1 MSDIEKPGATLDKP
15 ATQRSAGNRFGDLGD
30 RFARALGATERTYA
44 AAPTSVP
51 SREPGDV
58 VDREQTPSAESLSRF
73 RLAWRGYE
81 RAAVD
86 EYVAQLERD
95 LSAYQAQSRSRRSVT
110 EEIERIGDETTAIL
124 QVAHEQA
131 EAVTR
136 RAQAE
141 ADRCV
146 AEARSHASA
155 ITDDAKRQLQSLDS
169 ETDSIW
175 RERARLIADV
185 NTLSDSLSSLARDA
199 ADRFPPEVDDGQQS
213 APGLTEPAG
222 QQSPPGLTEPAT
234 GLVNRDPSSDPQDV

>member
-1 MSDIEKPGATLDKP
+1 MSDIEKPGATLDKRV
-15 ATQRSAGNRFGDLGD
+15 TQRSPGSRFGDLGD

-44 AAPTSVP
+44 TPPTSVP
-51 SREPGDV
+51 SGEPGDV
-58 VDREQTPSAESLSRF
+58 VDREQPQSVESLSRF

-146 AEARSHASA
+146 AEARSHASE
-155 ITDDAKRQLQSLDS
+155 ITDDAKRHLQSLDS
-169 ETDSIW
+169 ETDSVW

-185 NTLSDSLSSLARDA
+185 NTLSESLSSLARDA
-199 ADRFPPEVDDGQQS
+199 ADRFPPEVED
-213 APGLTEPAG
+213 G
-222 QQSPPGLTEPAT
+222 QQSPPGLTEP
-234 GLVNRDPSSDPQDV
+234 GGGPNRHPSSEPQDV